1 LDTSPIAGDLEVLLM
16 AKIIAFVS
24 YAHADDVFDRGKI
37 FDLAQGVERA
47 LKAFTARSDLAVFL
61 DRKSIDWGDAWR
73 ARIAEGLAD
82 SVVLIAIVTP
92 NFLSSEE
99 CRSETEAFIRLSG
112 WERWLLPIY
121 YMEVDDFDTR
131 KDPVTAAVRS
141 VQYKDWTQ
149 LRTLGRRTLKVRN
162 AIEQLAKEIRNRLRT
177 ESSKQP
183 VVALNASRQYRAQ
196 VAGDDAATS
205 DWADVLVAAQAA
217 REAEELGLARALLLN
232 GIDRFANA
240 WLVWELANVDWYEG
254 ALDDAVAGFE
264 RVLDMDLDIGLSK
277 IMVLHSLAQARI
289 ERGEFERGIA
299 ELTTVIDHPDY
310 SDFDPAEALP
320 FQAYARS
327 ARALGL
333 GGIGRFQEAIEEL
346 AAAERMTPEN
356 AWLHFNR
363 ARVLDWR
370 GDPAA
375 CASYVRSLVLQSPPL
390 SRPKRQMAQ
399 RRLRDLGWRA

>member
-1 LDTSPIAGDLEVLLM
+1 M

-24 YAHADDVFDRGKI
+24 YAHADDVFDRGAI
-37 FDLAQGVERA
+37 SDLAHGVERA
-47 LKAFTARSDLAVFL
+47 LKAFTARNDLAVFV

-99 CRSETEAFIRLSG
+99 CRSETEAFIRLPG
-112 WERWLLPIY
+112 WDRWLLPIY
-121 YMEVDDFDTR
+121 YMEVDDLDTR
-131 KDPVTAAVRS
+131 KDPVTVAVRS

-149 LRTLGRRTLKVRN
+149 LRTLGRRSLKVRN

-177 ESSKQP
+177 TLAKSSKQP
-183 VVALNASRQYRAQ
+183 VVVSDASREYRAQ
-196 VAGDDAATS
+196 VAGDDAATN
-205 DWADVLVAAQAA
+205 DWADILVAARAA
-217 REAEELGLARALLLN
+217 IEADEFGLARALLLN

-240 WLVWELANVDWYEG
+240 WLVCELANADWYEG
-254 ALDDAVAGFE
+254 ALDDAVAGYE
-264 RVLDMDLDIGLSK
+264 RALDMGLDIGLSK
-277 IMVLHSLAQARI
+277 ITVLHSLGQARI

-310 SDFDPAEALP
+310 GDVDPADALV

-333 GGIGRFQEAIEEL
+333 GGSGRFQEAIEEL
-346 AAAERMTPEN
+346 AAAERVTPEN

-390 SRPKRQMAQ
+390 NRPKRQMAQ
-399 RRLRDLGWRA
+399 RRLRDLDWRA